1 MKRMAPG
8 LLSRLRESGSRQWVQ
23 AALALPSW
31 KGRKMAKKKVVVTD
45 YIEPDLNWESEEM
58 AKRGVAFEVHQ
69 LKFSPPSELVGKVRD
84 ADVVVVNMAPMT
96 EEVITQLDRCK
107 LIIRHGI
114 GYDNVDLKAATQK
127 GIRVANVPDYCP
139 DEVAEQALTL
149 ILASWRRLFLSL
161 EVLKASSRNGIW
173 DFQKIYPIYRLAG
186 KTVGIVGCG
195 RIGSRVL
202 KRIRAFEVNAL
213 VCDPYLSGE
222 RKRELGIE
230 TVYLETL
237 LQQSD
242 IVTLHT
248 TLSQETRGMIGE
260 RQLRVMKKT
269 AHLVNTSRGAI
280 VETQA
285 LIQAL
290 REGWIAGAAI
300 DVYEKEPP
308 DPGLELFALENA
320 TLAPHLGWYSE
331 ESGRDIR
338 EKIVEDIDR
347 FLKGQPPRY
356 VVNQEVEAL
365 LK

>member
-1 MKRMAPG
+1 MGGTGLAFPFPG
-8 LLSRLRESGSRQWVQ
+8 VEFPGRLPRPERSRET
-23 AALALPSW
+23 W
-31 KGRKMAKKKVVVTD
+31 KGYIMRKTKVVVTD

-58 AKRGVAFEVHQ
+58 GKRGVLFEAHQ
-69 LKFSPPSELVGKVRD
+69 LKFASSADLVGKIKD

-96 EEVITQLDRCK
+96 EEVISSLDRCK

-114 GYDNVDLKAATQK
+114 GYDNVDLHAATRK

-139 DEVAEQALTL
+139 DEVAEQALAL
-149 ILASWRRLFLSL
+149 ILASWRKLFRSL
-161 EVLKASSRNGIW
+161 DVLKASSRDGIW
-173 DFQKIYPIYRLAG
+173 DFQRIYPIYRLAG

-213 VCDPYLSGE
+213 VCDPYLPEE

-242 IVTLHT
+242 VVTLHT
-248 TLSQETRGMIGE
+248 TLSQETRGLIGE

-269 AHLVNTSRGAI
+269 AHLINTSRGAV

-285 LIQAL
+285 LIRAL
-290 REGWIAGAAI
+290 KEGWIAGAAI

-308 DPGLELFALENA
+308 DPGMELFALENV

-356 VVNQEVEAL
+356 VVNKEVEAL
-365 LK
+365 SK